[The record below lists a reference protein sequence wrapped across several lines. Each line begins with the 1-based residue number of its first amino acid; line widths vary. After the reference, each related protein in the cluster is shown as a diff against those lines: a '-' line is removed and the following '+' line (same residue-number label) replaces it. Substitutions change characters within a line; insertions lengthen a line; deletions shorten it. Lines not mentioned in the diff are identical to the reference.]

1 MKGDFN
7 VGKIMVLLAIS
18 FSWFSCESEN
28 AIITN
33 PLIGKWV
40 SPYNQDTYWEF
51 TSDKNVNY
59 LRDGREWPGNVEIM
73 VSRGG
78 IEYKS
83 TTFGPLHYKYQK
95 SKDTIK
101 FETFG
106 SLNNLN
112 WMKYAALRDDNIL
125 YIWNY
130 KTLPGIENHIDEVSY
145 FCLEGKTCPSQTS
158 RKITVV
164 IETGLA
170 GAVHIAFNQRD
181 GIPPEF
187 DQNDNPVIRI
197 NQGTIHKTQL
207 PWHPAYMTHNAFDFV
222 VKDCETGA
230 LTDINDWGHD
240 AYRKKAI
247 NMLKSDTVT
256 FKTSDY
262 SLSAFSYGFNQYGRT
277 DLDYEFGE
285 YLSGQVASFGI
296 DYLTDRYE
304 YKEYMKKVKAKGEDV
319 KG

>member
-1 MKGDFN
+1 MKGDFCLC
-7 VGKIMVLLAIS
+7 KMLVLLAIS
-18 FSWFSCESEN
+18 FAILSCGSEDH
-28 AIITN
+28 AISN
-33 PLIGKWV
+33 PLLGKWV

-51 TSDKNVNY
+51 TSGKNVNY
-59 LRDGREWPGNVEIM
+59 QKDGREWPGNIEYM
-73 VSRGG
+73 VGA
-78 IEYKS
+78 EYKS
-83 TTFGPLHYKYQK
+83 TTFGPLFYKYQK

-101 FETFG
+101 FATFG
-106 SLNNLN
+106 SLNNLD
-112 WMKYAALRDDNIL
+112 WRKFAALRDKNIL

-145 FCLEGKTCPSQTS
+145 FCLDGKTCPSQTS

-164 IETGLA
+164 IESGLE

-187 DQNDNPVIRI
+187 DQDGNPVII
-197 NQGTIHKTQL
+197 VNQGTIHKTQL

-240 AYRKKAI
+240 AYRKKVFD
-247 NMLKSDTVT
+247 MSRSDTVT
-256 FKTSDY
+256 FKSTDY
-262 SLSAFSYGFNQYGRT
+262 SLSAFSHGFNQYGRT
-277 DLDYEFGE
+277 DLDYEFRE
-285 YLSGQVASFGI
+285 YLSGQVASFSF
-296 DYLTDRYE
+296 DYLWDRYK

>member
-1 MKGDFN
+1 MKGDFY
-7 VGKIMVLLAIS
+7 VIRISIYLLIGLA
-18 FSWFSCESEN
+18 FNSCQSEVEKT
-28 AIITN
+28 IP
-33 PLIGKWV
+33 PLLGKWV
-40 SPYNQDTYWEF
+40 SPYNESTFWKFQSEKF
-51 TSDKNVNY
+51 VKH
-59 LRDGREWPGNVEIM
+59 LREGQERPGNGEVM

-78 IEYKS
+78 EPYAS
-83 TTFGPLHYKYQK
+83 TIYGPLNYRYKQTG
-95 SKDTIK
+95 DTIK
-101 FETFG
+101 FETYG
-106 SLNNLN
+106 SLNDLI
-112 WMKYAALRDDNIL
+112 WMRYGAMREDNIMYL
-125 YIWNY
+125 WNY

-164 IETGLA
+164 VESGLA

-187 DQNDNPVIRI
+187 DQDGNPVIRV

-207 PWHPAYMTHNAFDFV
+207 PWHPSYMTHNAFDFV

-247 NMLKSDTVT
+247 DMLKSDTVT

-285 YLSGQVASFGI
+285 YLNGQVASFSI
-296 DYLTDRYE
+296 DYLSDRYE
-304 YKEYMKKVKAKGEDV
+304 YKEYMKKVMAKGEDV